1 MNITPWSSIG
11 RSFRCVAT
19 GGLVAVAL
27 AAGSAARAATP
38 AQLLCEYRENPL
50 GIDVA
55 EPRLSW
61 RLEVRGQGSG
71 FRSQESAVG
80 RVPSPGDD
88 RRAGHARSGDRAY
101 NNSLQPIAYSLQPT
115 APSSRGV
122 KQTAYQILVAS
133 SEKLLKEGK
142 GDLWDSGKVESDQ
155 SLQIVYAGKP
165 LTSRMQCYWKVRVW
179 TFTEPR
185 TLNPEPS
192 LWSAP
197 AYWTMGLLEPDDWTA
212 EWIGHDAAYAVSPE
226 QAADDRLFN
235 VRGVSWHHMAG
246 GLIHKDVCFRKEV
259 ELPAD
264 RPVRRA
270 VLALY
275 AYNECRAAVNGT
287 PIGVSTHWEPTARL
301 DATKALRPGVNAVTL
316 VARHND
322 PYPPAVIG
330 RLVVQFAEGEDL
342 VVPIDSSW
350 KVTATPGEGWQRPG
364 FDDAAWA
371 KAAGGGYGFGLVAD
385 VERVPA
391 PYLRREFRVGQAVKR
406 AVVHVTAL
414 GAYELRLNGGR
425 VGEDQLAPGWPDFRK
440 RVYYQT
446 YDVTDQVRRG
456 DNAIGAILGDGWYAS
471 VLAHHCRRKYYG
483 GHPRFLAQLEI
494 ELADGTVQ
502 TVSTDA
508 GWKAATG
515 PIRHADL
522 LMGSEYD
529 ARMEMPGWDRA
540 GFDDGAWAPVDA
552 GVRQQG
558 RTDVTARLAA
568 AVKDDRLD
576 LQVTND
582 AMGGDPIQG
591 VQKVLTVRYERNG
604 ATEEATAGENQ
615 PAATGGAGTEDPAR
629 RVWQSDAG
637 AQSLPPA
644 GLVGGALAGDRRT
657 ARGQGH
663 GNAAGPVDVRS
674 RPEHGRLGA
683 AQGARQARAADHVR
697 HGEMINPDGTIYTAA
712 LRSCTATD
720 FFILKGGGEEILEP
734 YFTFHGFQH
743 VEVRGLTSPP
753 KLSDLTGIVVHTP
766 MRRTGQFE
774 SSHALL
780 NKLYSNIIWGQKG
793 NFLEAPTDCPQ
804 RDERMGWTGDT
815 QFFAPTALYNF
826 DGAAFY
832 TRWLEACEDGQNPDG
847 TFPFVIPDIMGGGAA
862 TGWGDAAL
870 ICTHLIY
877 RTYADT
883 RIIEQRYAAMERY
896 MNWLA
901 GRVNAEGITNVGGFG
916 DWLNAGSSAPAPV
929 MDTAYHAY
937 LARIMSEMAAAIGRE
952 DDAARYAKRHEET
965 KAAFIKAFVQPDGS
979 LRGCGQTGYALA
991 FTMDLVPDELRAQA
1005 AEQYVESVKRH
1016 NGHLG
1021 TGFIGTPRLLPGL
1034 SRAGR
1039 DDVACRL
1046 LLTDTYP
1053 SWLFPVKN
1061 GATTMWERW
1070 NGWTPDKGFGDIK
1083 MNSFNHYAFGAVGEY
1098 LYGGVGGIQ
1107 ATSPGYKTIVVR
1119 PAVPAPDW
1127 DERTAA
1133 LTWANTSF
1141 DSPYGLIVS
1150 QWKRDGDALTL
1161 EVEIPPNTTAEVHVP
1176 VLRPAE
1182 GAARAADAVTENGR
1196 PAAQSPGVKFL
1207 RMERGAAVYA
1217 VGSGRYTFESR

>member
-1 MNITPWSSIG
+1 MKTKTRPSIVHAFLCAAVVGLAWGATP
-11 RSFRCVAT
+11 
-19 GGLVAVAL
+19 
-27 AAGSAARAATP
+27 AAAARTAVTP
-38 AQLLCEYRENPL
+38 AQLRCEYRENPL
-50 GIDVA
+50 GVDVVQ
-55 EPRLSW
+55 PRLSW
-61 RLEVRGQGSG
+61 KLDDGNSKLENGNSG
-71 FRSQESAVG
+71 NG
-80 RVPSPGDD
+80 
-88 RRAGHARSGDRAY
+88 
-101 NNSLQPIAYSLQPT
+101 L
-115 APSSRGV
+115 RGV
-122 KQTAYQILVAS
+122 KQAAYQILVAS
-133 SEKLLKEGK
+133 SEKLLARDQ

-165 LTSRMQCYWKVRVW
+165 LTSRMACFWKVKIW
-179 TFTEPR
+179 TGSS
-185 TLNPEPS
+185 LNPEPRLLTTS
-192 LWSAP
+192 SWSAP
-197 AYWTMGLLEPDDWTA
+197 AHWTMGLLEPGDWSA
-212 EWIGHDAAYAVSPE
+212 EWIGHDAAYEVPPE

-246 GLIHKDVCFRKEV
+246 GLIHKDVCFRKEI

-275 AYNECRAAVNGT
+275 AYNHCTAAVNGT
-287 PIGVSTHWEPTARL
+287 PIGAAMHWEPTARL
-301 DATKALRPGVNAVTL
+301 DATKALRPGANAVTL
-316 VARHND
+316 VASHND

-330 RLVVQFAEGEDL
+330 RLVVQFDTGNDM
-342 VVPIDSSW
+342 VVPIDGSW
-350 KVTATPGEGWQRPG
+350 KVSATPGEGWQRPG
-364 FDDAAWA
+364 FDDAAWSN
-371 KAAGGGYGFGLVAD
+371 AAGGGYGFGLVAD

-391 PYLRREFRVGQAVKR
+391 PYLRREFQVEQRVKR
-406 AVVHVTAL
+406 ATVYVTAQ
-414 GAYELRLNGGR
+414 GAYELRLNGQR

-440 RVYYQT
+440 RVFYQT
-446 YDVTDQVRRG
+446 YDVTSQVRRG

-483 GHPRFLAQLEI
+483 GDPRFLAQLEI
-494 ELADGTVQ
+494 ELADGTMQVVASDERW
-502 TVSTDA
+502 T
-508 GWKAATG
+508 AAVG

-522 LMGSEYD
+522 LMGCEYD

-540 GFDDGAWAPVDA
+540 GFDDGAWAAVDA
-552 GVRQQG
+552 GVRPQG
-558 RTDVTARLAA
+558 RVDVTARLAA

-591 VQKVLTVRYERNG
+591 VQKVLTVRYERDG
-604 ATEEATAGENQ
+604 ATKEETVGENNQ
-615 PAATGGAGTEDPAR
+615 LR
-629 RVWQSDAG
+629 
-637 AQSLPPA
+637 
-644 GLVGGALAGDRRT
+644 LAGPGLKILHAVYGSPTTGRNPFRLQAST
-657 ARGQGH
+657 AEPSRVIDELPAVKVTETRPGQWTFDLGQNMVGWVRLKVRGKPGQ
-663 GNAAGPVDVRS
+663 RIT
-674 RPEHGRLGA
+674 
-683 AQGARQARAADHVR
+683 VR

-753 KLSDLTGIVVHTP
+753 KPSDLTGIVVHTP
-766 MRRTGQFE
+766 MRRTGRFE

-780 NKLYSNIIWGQKG
+780 NRLYSNTIWGQKG

-826 DGAAFY
+826 DAAAFY

-847 TFPFVIPDIMGGGAA
+847 TFPFVIPDIMGGGGA

-870 ICTHLIY
+870 LCTHHLH
-877 RTYADT
+877 RVYADT

-901 GRVNAEGITNVGGFG
+901 GRVNAEGITHVGGFG

-929 MDTAYHAY
+929 IDTAYHAH
-937 LARIMSEMAAAIGRE
+937 LARIMSEMAAAIGRDE
-952 DDAARYAKRHEET
+952 DAARYARRHEET
-965 KAAFIKAFVQPDGS
+965 KAAFIRTFFNPDGS
-979 LRGCGQTGYALA
+979 LKDCGQTGYALA

-1005 AEQYVESVKRH
+1005 AEQYVESVRRH

-1039 DDVACRL
+1039 DDLAYQL

-1070 NGWTPDKGFGDIK
+1070 NGWTPEQGFGDIK

-1107 ATSPGYKTIVVR
+1107 ATSPGYKTIVIR
-1119 PAVPAPDW
+1119 PAVPAPEG

-1133 LTWANTSF
+1133 LSWANTSF
-1141 DSPYGLIVS
+1141 DSPYGWIESHWRL
-1150 QWKRDGDALTL
+1150 DGPALTL
-1161 EVEIPPNTTAEVHVP
+1161 KVAIPPNTTAEVHVP
-1176 VLRPAE
+1176 
-1182 GAARAADAVTENGR
+1182 ARGKKNVTEGGR
-1196 PAAQSPGVKFL
+1196 VADQAPGVKFR

>member
-11 RSFRCVAT
+11 RSFRCVAA

-27 AAGSAARAATP
+27 AAGAAARAATP
-38 AQLLCEYRENPL
+38 ARLLCEYRENPL

-61 RLEVRGQGSG
+61 RLDVGNLKLEIGNPGRG
-71 FRSQESAVG
+71 
-80 RVPSPGDD
+80 
-88 RRAGHARSGDRAY
+88 
-101 NNSLQPIAYSLQPT
+101 L
-115 APSSRGV
+115 RGV

-179 TFTEPR
+179 TTSSLNPDLSAVALAKAEPR
-185 TLNPEPS
+185 LVRRSLGEGGPLNPS
-192 LWSAP
+192 SWSAP
-197 AYWTMGLLEPDDWTA
+197 AFWTMGLIEPDDWTA

-275 AYNECRAAVNGT
+275 AYNECTAAVNGT

-391 PYLRREFRVGQAVKR
+391 PYLRREFRVGQRVKR
-406 AVVHVTAL
+406 ATVYVTAL

-483 GHPRFLAQLEI
+483 GDPRFLAQLEI

-522 LMGSEYD
+522 LMGCEYD
-529 ARMEMPGWDRA
+529 ARMEMPGWDRT
-540 GFDDGAWAPVDA
+540 GFDDGAWVPVDA

-558 RTDVTARLAA
+558 RADVTARLAA

-615 PAATGGAGTEDPAR
+615 R
-629 RVWQSDAG
+629 LQ
-637 AQSLPPA
+637 
-644 GLVGGALAGDRRT
+644 LAGPGLKILHAVYGHPTPGRNPFRLQASSAEPSRVTDELPAVKVTETRPGQWTFDLGQNMVGWVRLKVRGE
-657 ARGQGH
+657 RGQ
-663 GNAAGPVDVRS
+663 RITI
-674 RPEHGRLGA
+674 
-683 AQGARQARAADHVR
+683 R

-734 YFTFHGFQH
+734 HFTFHGFQH

-753 KLSDLTGIVVHTP
+753 KLSDLTGMVVHTP
-766 MRRTGQFE
+766 MRRTGHFE

-780 NKLYSNIIWGQKG
+780 NQLYSNIIWGQKG

-826 DGAAFY
+826 DGAAFF
-832 TRWLEACEDGQNPDG
+832 TRWLEASEDGQNPDG

-862 TGWGDAAL
+862 TGWGDGVL
-870 ICTHLIY
+870 ICTHLVY

-937 LARIMSEMAAAIGRE
+937 LARMMSEMAAAIGRV

-1005 AEQYVESVKRH
+1005 AEQYVESVRRH

-1182 GAARAADAVTENGR
+1182 GPARDTKNVTEGGRAADQA
-1196 PAAQSPGVKFL
+1196 PGVKFL